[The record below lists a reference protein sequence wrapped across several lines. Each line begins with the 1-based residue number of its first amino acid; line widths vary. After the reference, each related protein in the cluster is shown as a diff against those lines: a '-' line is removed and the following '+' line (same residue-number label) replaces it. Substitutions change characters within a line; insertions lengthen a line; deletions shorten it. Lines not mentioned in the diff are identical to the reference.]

1 MARERPAGPAIEHAY
16 RTGRPTVQLSVTDR
30 RDRADSTTVKV
41 NVTPVDTTPPEMVTV
56 AAGEPHRVNIV
67 FSEPVDKASAEAVSN
82 YAIDQDEVLSASL
95 EPDLVTVNLRTSPLA
110 KGTDY
115 RLTVDHVRD
124 RARTPHAIASDSRQE
139 FQYSGMYGWWKLDDG
154 QGGVAADSSGN
165 GHPGALLGH
174 HGGPTWVQCERGMAL
189 RFDGSDAYVD
199 TGTHLPNLQMPF
211 SISLWVKPAATQ
223 VEHADILGNHGEP
236 YVGISLQQEGTNTN
250 LFGFGYGDGQRW
262 QGTGPTQL
270 KTDEWQHVAVVCD
283 GEASI
288 LYVDGVE
295 KAGAPAR
302 VLSLPTPAKTS
313 SWARDT
319 IVVDTSTAS

>member
-1 MARERPAGPAIEHAY
+1 
-16 RTGRPTVQLSVTDR
+16 
-30 RDRADSTTVKV
+30 
-41 NVTPVDTTPPEMVTV
+41 
-56 AAGEPHRVNIV
+56 
-67 FSEPVDKASAEAVSN
+67 
-82 YAIDQDEVLSASL
+82 
-95 EPDLVTVNLRTSPLA
+95 
-110 KGTDY
+110 
-115 RLTVDHVRD
+115 
-124 RARTPHAIASDSRQE
+124 
-139 FQYSGMYGWWKLDDG
+139 
-154 QGGVAADSSGN
+154 
-165 GHPGALLGH
+165 
-174 HGGPTWVQCERGMAL
+174 MAL

-262 QGTGPTQL
+262 QGAGPTQL

-295 KAGAPAR
+295 KARGPGQGPVAANSSQNFKLGQGYHSGRYLQRPVERHAH
-302 VLSLPTPAKTS
+302 LSLRTFGCRGDEIGDPRAVSPS
-313 SWARDT
+313 C
-319 IVVDTSTAS
+319 